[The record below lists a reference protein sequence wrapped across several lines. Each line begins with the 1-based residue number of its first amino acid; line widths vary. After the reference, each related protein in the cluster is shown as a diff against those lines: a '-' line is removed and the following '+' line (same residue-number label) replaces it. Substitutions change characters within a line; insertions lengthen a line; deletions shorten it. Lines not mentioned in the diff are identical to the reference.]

1 MEYIGPIPRRGVSV
15 VTAFCGWL
23 AAVAVAMSIGPDPAW
38 SGEPEAAAAEDQ
50 VREESS
56 FAVDY
61 LFDRA
66 HFGAITEPVVLR
78 YRFVRASVAEDGFED
93 TIDIRVDRIGDGGR
107 RDTSF
112 EFFTGERRRP
122 YPSLSDFVGN
132 PLIAVFLQRDVWELS
147 RLRGGQARYFRYRIR
162 EALRDKAE
170 VTSETI
176 QTPAGPV
183 AAKRITITPYK
194 DDRYR
199 RRLDQF
205 EFKTYEFVVSDGI
218 PGEIYMIR
226 TVVPGKKVDGKATPP
241 LIEETVT
248 FEQQLAYQN
257 KPAEQ

>member
-1 MEYIGPIPRRGVSV
+1 MEYIRLLSRGAATACCAWFALAGFAVGLGPV
-15 VTAFCGWL
+15 
-23 AAVAVAMSIGPDPAW
+23 PAW
-38 SGEPEAAAAEDQ
+38 PSETEAAAENPG
-50 VREESS
+50 REETS
-56 FAVDY
+56 FAVRY

-66 HFGAITEPVVLR
+66 HFSAITAPAILR
-78 YRFVRASVAEDGFED
+78 YRFVRRSLAEDGFED
-93 TIDIRVDRIGDGGR
+93 TIDVRIDSIGDGGR

-122 YPSLSDFVGN
+122 YPSLSNFVGN
-132 PLIAVFLQRDVWELS
+132 PLVAVFLQRDVWELS

-176 QTPAGPV
+176 QTAAGPI

-205 EFKTYEFVVSDGI
+205 EFKSYEFVVSEDI

-226 TVVPGKKVDGKATPP
+226 TLVPGKEVDGKPTPP

-248 FEQQLAYQN
+248 FERQLAYRS